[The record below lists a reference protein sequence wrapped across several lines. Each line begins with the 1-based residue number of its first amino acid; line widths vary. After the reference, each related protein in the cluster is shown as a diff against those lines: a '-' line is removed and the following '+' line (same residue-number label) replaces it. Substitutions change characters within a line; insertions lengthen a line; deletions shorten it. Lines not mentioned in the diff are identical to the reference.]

1 MSLNDLNIHLFTI
14 YTLFNEIQSNLINGL
29 CKNEWDIFIQ
39 KYLQILREYRINNIS
54 FSAQNS
60 DVINN
65 SYQSQIRS
73 WLRKYT
79 YIYKEWI
86 NVYNNTINRTIQG
99 TIFNNYLFYT
109 DKTEDL
115 QIRFIKFKKII

>member
-39 KYLQILREYRINNIS
+39 NYLQILRKYRINNIS